1 MYRPTVRYEDVYKE
15 YVENVFNATHL
26 DSSQIIRAALFI
38 AGHTEQF
45 SRIVDPYLKRGMALP
60 SPLWEEEDEEL
71 WLNQKTIEPVEVR
84 QVVKSSRNESTRHV
98 QRRAEEQSTA
108 SPKVFSP
115 SMGDVSIQVGRRQYP
130 PRT

>member
-26 DSSQIIRAALFI
+26 DRSQIIRAALFI

-45 SRIVDPYLKRGMALP
+45 SRIVDPYLKRGMSLP

-71 WLNQKTIEPVEVR
+71 WLNQKTIDPLETP
-84 QVVKSSRNESTRHV
+84 QVVKTTNNEHV
-98 QRRAEEQSTA
+98 RDQQRRIDKQTTA

-115 SMGDVSIQVGRRQYP
+115 GGGVSIKFGGSHR
-130 PRT
+130 

>member
-15 YVENVFNATHL
+15 YVENVFHATHL
-26 DSSQIIRAALFI
+26 DRSQIIRAALFI

-45 SRIVDPYLKRGMALP
+45 SRIVDPYLKRGMSLP

-71 WLNQKTIEPVEVR
+71 WLNQKTIEQTEILKVG
-84 QVVKSSRNESTRHV
+84 KSAHR
-98 QRRAEEQSTA
+98 EQIKHEQKREHEQLIA

-115 SMGDVSIQVGRRQYP
+115 GGGISIKIGNGNR
-130 PRT
+130 